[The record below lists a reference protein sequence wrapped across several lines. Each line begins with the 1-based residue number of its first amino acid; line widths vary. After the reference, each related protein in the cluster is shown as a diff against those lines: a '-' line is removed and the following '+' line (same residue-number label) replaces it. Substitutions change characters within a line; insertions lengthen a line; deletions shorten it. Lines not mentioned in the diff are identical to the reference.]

1 MKKNVIKVMCSL
13 LALTLL
19 FGQTVSFISANNMIS
34 SDSETTEV
42 DTDNQENTDTAVD
55 VLGNVSVYVMD
66 TLGFNQD
73 IPVKVSLN
81 GEEGILDSSTEDN
94 KWFEFKNVPQGTY
107 ELELTGPG
115 FVKYTQ
121 TVEVSIYDLK
131 LVISTGKVEEEA
143 YGMMLYGDVNRDGII
158 DTNDTNAV
166 IDAMEGKSDLPE
178 SQCDVN
184 LDGEVNLIDLQY
196 VATRIGL
203 KQREAFIE
211 KKINQD
217 AISVSK
223 DDANTIVESTESGYS
238 IKPSNEEAISET
250 NPITFSM
257 KVGNDESAVVDTV
270 TVKTGD
276 NQINGGTVIVS
287 YLEDGIEKSME
298 IPLVDGSART
308 LSSGPAA
315 VVQPDGSIVV
325 NLGGQIAVKKVTFKI
340 TSTTNKDANLVEIS
354 EVEFVNNMEEKIPT
368 PELNI
373 PTVKTVTAG
382 NAEIYVSW
390 DKERNVTGYEISIS
404 NGGKTQYLST
414 TSTEMTITQFFNKKL
429 ENKKEYTIAV
439 RSVNGDWRS
448 DFSES
453 YTVIP
458 KATTKP
464 DKPDS
469 LKLKG
474 VFKGIEASWNAPKD
488 NAADYYTLYYK
499 KKSDAE
505 FKKVSNINTTKYTV
519 ENLEENVEYEMYVT
533 ASNEYGESGPSTHS
547 IGKTASTRVV
557 EFSNYHLINTS
568 NGSGKLTN
576 HIVSATK
583 RNGNNVYMVNSPL
596 DEENPISALGLVDND
611 QNSYY
616 EHWDWDD
623 ANHYHPD
630 WGLTFELDKAYK
642 MDTFVFTSPDNN
654 MDFTGAAIYYWEN
667 GTRVRAENVTLTRKE
682 DKNGNRYFRVKLA
695 EPITSNKIRL
705 GLSRYVSPIRVSE
718 VKFYEYDSLEDD
730 IENLYTDTMHL
741 SIKDTIKQDD
751 LDKLQERLDTTHQG
765 DYHPDREAL
774 QKELDEAKQLF
785 NEQSLLNSV
794 QYVKSSI
801 SSQYDSQLS
810 TGGLNAWQ
818 PLGISAKAG
827 EQVIIYVGKE
837 NAASGT
843 KTNLQLIATQQHANS
858 DEMGKV
864 ISTLNV
870 GRNVIDIPSLTSE
883 DVEKGGALYIQ
894 YTGNNSNE
902 KYAYRVN
909 GGHKIPVLDLY
920 KVNAE
925 ERQARIKAY
934 VEELTKYVA
943 DLEKNHNEDHATK
956 ILFFT
961 LNGYNEKECI
971 YNTTDIMLDHMM
983 LSIPASQVLAG
994 IQDNPEK
1001 ILNATVDSMN
1011 EMMTLFYQSKGLTD
1025 KFAEGTSDD
1034 VKNKNRMPSQ
1044 HLNIRYMQMFSG
1056 AFMYASGNHI
1066 GIEWDQTKG
1075 LMLNQ
1080 KPVVS
1085 EDGRLLEGQYFG
1097 WGIAHEI
1104 GHQLNQ
1110 SQYTIAEVTNN
1121 YYSLLAQANGSNSG
1135 VRFAYSDVYKKVT
1148 SNTKGYPSDV
1158 FTQLAMYWQLRL
1170 AYDNHYAQKTFND
1183 YNEIFNNLL
1192 YARID
1197 SYARNTALFKGEV
1210 PLVLTGDVDQNF
1222 MRLASAAA
1230 NKDLTEFFTRWGYTP
1245 NAATKEFMG
1254 QFEKETRAIYYI
1266 NDDAKSAVIEGET
1279 KPFLSEDV
1287 IKNIDVNISN
1297 SDVNLTFRSDEKF
1310 TGDVLGYEV
1319 IRVTRNKSKV
1329 QKEIVGFTTSDTFTD
1344 SVNLGSRV
1352 VSYEVRAVDKYANY
1366 SNAYATDSYKVLS
1379 DGVYDKSQMTVTT
1392 NMKSEMDTVQT
1403 PDENMP
1409 CPPVKNLAINMI
1421 LDGNKTETYIGKTDN
1436 KDNPYILI
1444 DLRETLE
1451 VSGIRYYAD
1460 ESAISNY
1467 KIEVSKDGKEYVSV
1481 REGEFKLE
1489 NNQQT
1494 VYFTNNKD
1502 PWIATYD
1509 ARYIKITAVN
1519 GSKKDIGVAEIDII
1533 GPTGDNIEF
1542 YQDGTTPAIG
1552 KLASDFIY
1560 QEGNNEQEELKIP
1573 EGSIIFTG
1581 NYKGN
1586 PAYNVVVLYDENGN
1600 IVGGTNDS
1608 GELVSQ
1614 QIILAPDPGDALLGE
1629 TSEGIWIYWI
1639 EPEHQTQLPKQVRA
1653 ELYRVDNALTNA
1665 GERLVSDTLLI
1676 NVPSELPSISLEK

>member
-1 MKKNVIKVMCSL
+1 MKKNVIKIMCSL

-19 FGQTVSFISANNMIS
+19 FGQTVSFISANNTIS
-34 SDSETTEV
+34 NDSETMGI

-55 VLGNVSVYVMD
+55 VGRNVLVYVMD
-66 TLGFNQD
+66 TLGFEQD

-81 GEEGILDSSTEDN
+81 GEEGILDSSTDDN
-94 KWFEFKNVPQGTY
+94 KWFKFKEVPQGTY
-107 ELELTGPG
+107 ELEITGPG

-131 LVISTGKVEEEA
+131 LVISAGKVEEEA
-143 YGMMLYGDVNRDGII
+143 YGMMLYGDVNRDGSI
-158 DTNDTNAV
+158 DFNDTNAI
-166 IDAMEGKSDLPE
+166 IDAMEGNSDLPQ
-178 SQCDVN
+178 SQCDVDLN
-184 LDGEVNLIDLQY
+184 GEVNLVDLQY

-203 KQREAFIE
+203 EQRDAFIE
-211 KKINQD
+211 KKINKG
-217 AISVSK
+217 AISVSE
-223 DDANTIVESTESGYS
+223 DDENTVVVSTDNRYT
-238 IKPSNEEAISET
+238 IKPNNDEVISET

-257 KVGNDESAVVDTV
+257 ELGNDESAVVDTV
-270 TVKTGD
+270 TVKTGE
-276 NQINGGTVIVS
+276 NQINGGSVTVF
-287 YLEDGIEKSME
+287 YLENGVEKKIEL
-298 IPLVDGSART
+298 PLVDGSVRT
-308 LSSGPAA
+308 FSSGPAA
-315 VVQPDGSIVV
+315 IVQPDGSIVI

-354 EVEFVNNMEEKIPT
+354 EVEFVNNMEDKIPA
-368 PELNI
+368 PDLNI
-373 PTVKTVTAG
+373 PSVKTVTAG

-404 NGGKTQYLST
+404 NGGATQYLFT
-414 TSTEMTITQFFNKKL
+414 TSTEMTITQFLNKKL

-439 RSVNGDWRS
+439 RSINGDWKS

-464 DKPDS
+464 DKPNS

-499 KKSDAE
+499 KRSDAD
-505 FKKVSNINTTKYTV
+505 FKKVSNITSTKYTV

-547 IGKTASTRVV
+547 IGKPASTRVV

-568 NGSGKLTN
+568 NGKGEITD

-583 RNGNNVYMVNSPL
+583 RNGDNVYMVNSPL
-596 DEENPISALGLVDND
+596 DEGNPTSALGLVDND

-623 ANHYHPD
+623 ANNYHPD
-630 WGLTFELDKAYK
+630 WGLTFQLDKAYK

-667 GTRVRAENVTLTRKE
+667 GNRVRAKNVTLTRKQ

-695 EPITSNKIRL
+695 EPITSDKIKL
-705 GLSRYVSPIRVSE
+705 GLSRYTSPIRVSE

-741 SIKDTIKQDD
+741 TIKDDIKQED
-751 LDKLQERLDTTHQG
+751 LDKLQERLNTTHQG

-774 QKELDEAKQLF
+774 QKELNEAIQLF

-801 SSQYDSQLS
+801 SSKYDSQLS

-827 EQVIIYVGKE
+827 DQIIIYVGKE
-837 NAASGT
+837 NAAGGA

-858 DEMGKV
+858 DEMWKV
-864 ISTLNV
+864 ISDLKV

-894 YTGNNSNE
+894 YTGDNQNE

-920 KVNAE
+920 KVNEE

-934 VEELTKYVA
+934 VEELKTYVA

-983 LSIPASQVLAG
+983 FSIPASQVLAG
-994 IQDNPEK
+994 IQNNPEK

-1085 EDGRLLEGQYFG
+1085 EDGKLLEGQYFG

-1121 YYSLLAQANGSNSG
+1121 YYSLLAQANGSNNG

-1170 AYDNHYAQKTFND
+1170 AYDNHYAQKAFND
-1183 YNEIFNNLL
+1183 YNDIFDNLL

-1245 NAATKEFMG
+1245 NEDTKTFMN
-1254 QFEKETRAIYYI
+1254 QFDKETRAIYYI

-1279 KPFLSEDV
+1279 QPFQAQAVIENINVNVENSEVTLTMKPKEAYAND
-1287 IKNIDVNISN
+1287 I
-1297 SDVNLTFRSDEKF
+1297 
-1310 TGDVLGYEV
+1310 LGYEV
-1319 IRVTRNKSKV
+1319 VRVTRNKSQTK
-1329 QKEIVGFTTSDTFTD
+1329 KEIVGFTTSNKFTD
-1344 SVNLGSRV
+1344 AVNLGSRV
-1352 VSYEVRAVDKYANY
+1352 VSYEVRAVDKHTNY
-1366 SNAYATDSYKVLS
+1366 STVSKTKDYKIMS
-1379 DGVYDKSQMTVTT
+1379 DGAYDKSQMTVTT
-1392 NMKSEMDTVQT
+1392 NMESEMDTVQT

-1409 CPPVKNLAINMI
+1409 CSPVKNPAINMI
-1421 LDGNKTETYIGKTDN
+1421 LDGNKTETYIGKTEDGN
-1436 KDNPYILI
+1436 NPYILI

-1460 ESAISNY
+1460 KSAISDY
-1467 KIEVSKDGKEYVSV
+1467 KIEVSKDGKEYITV
-1481 REGEFKLE
+1481 REGEFELE

-1519 GSKKDIGVAEIDII
+1519 SSKKDIGVTEIDII

-1542 YQDGTTPAIG
+1542 YRDGTTPAIG
-1552 KLASDFIY
+1552 KLTSDFIY
-1560 QEGNNEQEELKIP
+1560 QEGNSTQEELKIP

-1600 IVGGTNDS
+1600 IVGGTNDN

-1614 QIILAPDPGDALLGE
+1614 QIILAPDPGNALLGE

-1639 EPEHQTQLPKQVRA
+1639 EPEHQTQFPKQVRA

-1676 NVPSELPSISLEK
+1676 DVPSELPPISLEK